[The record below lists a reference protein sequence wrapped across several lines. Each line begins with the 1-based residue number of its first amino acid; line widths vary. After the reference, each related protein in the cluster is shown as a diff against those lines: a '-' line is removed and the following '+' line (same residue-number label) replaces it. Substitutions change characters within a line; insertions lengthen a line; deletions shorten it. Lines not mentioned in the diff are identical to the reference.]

1 MLDIYVGD
9 IVRYL
14 PLLTGVNK
22 LKTSLFAVCNQ
33 GKETSVVAHSINF
46 SLCTV
51 FVLMWSS
58 GWIGSKFGV
67 DLVGPFTF
75 LTWRYVLVVLILG
88 AMLVV
93 FKKWKSLTPAEW
105 IRYLNIGLLSHGVYL
120 GASLTS
126 MNFGIS
132 VGMVGL
138 VTSMQP
144 MFTAFLAQRCTGE
157 STSKYQWI
165 GVILGIAAV
174 LTLVLNQLTLGD
186 SVFGYVLLVSAVLGL
201 SFATLIDRAGT
212 LEKEQNNEEP
222 TPLLQVLF
230 IHSVAALAFFSLF
243 GVFLEKMETT
253 WTPALIGSLAYMAIF
268 VSIGSY
274 GLLFLLLRRM
284 AAVKV
289 SSLAYL
295 TQGTTMV
302 MAWLL
307 LGETLTD
314 IQWAGVSLAT
324 TAVIIVQ
331 LDKVDFAALSIRK
344 LFRSTKSLEAP
355 R

>member
-1 MLDIYVGD
+1 MA
-9 IVRYL
+9 
-14 PLLTGVNK
+14 
-22 LKTSLFAVCNQ
+22 S
-33 GKETSVVAHSINF
+33 SINF

-75 LTWRYVLVVLILG
+75 LTWRYVIVVTILG
-88 AMLVV
+88 AILVLSR
-93 FKKWKSLTPAEW
+93 KWKPLTPGEW
-105 IRYLNIGLLSHGVYL
+105 TRYLNIGLLSHGVYL
-120 GASLTS
+120 GASLS
-126 MNFGIS
+126 SLNFGVS

-144 MFTAFLAQRCTGE
+144 MFTAFLAQRFTGE
-157 STSKYQWI
+157 STSKYQWM
-165 GVILGIAAV
+165 GVILGMAAV
-174 LTLVLNQLTLGD
+174 LTLVITQLALGD
-186 SVFGYVLLVSAVLGL
+186 TVLGYVLLVSAVLGL
-201 SFATLIDRAGT
+201 SLATLIDRAGT
-212 LEKEQNNEEP
+212 LEKEQRSEEP

-230 IHSVAALAFFSLF
+230 IHSVAALAFFALF
-243 GVFLEKMETT
+243 GVSLENMETT
-253 WTPALIGSLAYMAIF
+253 WSPALIGSLAYMAIF

-295 TQGTTMV
+295 TQGATMV

-314 IQWAGVSLAT
+314 IQWVGVSLAT

-331 LDKVDFAALSIRK
+331 LDRVDFTALMLHRS
-344 LFRSTKSLEAP
+344 FGSTKALEAS
-355 R
+355 RKVA